1 MWPERN
7 KKSKKMKTEPNKKEN
22 RKPKPNQN
30 QTCGNATKKKKQDY
44 GKVFQYEDLKSQP
57 STTSELGI

>member
-7 KKSKKMKTEPNKKEN
+7 KKSQKWKLNPTRKKTE
-22 RKPKPNQN
+22 NQN
-30 QTCGNATKKKKQDY
+30 QTRGNATKKKKQDY